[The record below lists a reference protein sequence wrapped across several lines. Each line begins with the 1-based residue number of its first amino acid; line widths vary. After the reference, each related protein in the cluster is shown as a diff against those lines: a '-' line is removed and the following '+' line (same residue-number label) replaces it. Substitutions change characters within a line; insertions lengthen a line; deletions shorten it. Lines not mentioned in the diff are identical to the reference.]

1 MYRKLT
7 QIFKRPLTYISFL
20 FYFVVIIGL
29 KVTIGINLVNIFTL
43 LFIPMTALIIYVI
56 WNVFYSQNIGKE
68 IRDTEIIKQYFP
80 KISGKYEKN
89 VIRLFKMRD
98 EIKKITN
105 KIDTN
110 TIKESLIS
118 EITGLNLTD
127 LIEKYAYNC
136 VKIQFI
142 EDFLHKKGNQLKSVK
157 DKINKLKNAKER
169 YEKLNEEIFSTF
181 ETIQAQ
187 TALIIVDDIS
197 SNIQSKKSVEEIN
210 KKIETIETTNTEVN
224 NFYTSICE

>member
-20 FYFVVIIGL
+20 FYFVIIIGL
-29 KVTIGINLVNIFTL
+29 KVTIGINLVNIFSL
-43 LFIPMTALIIYVI
+43 LFIPLTALIIYVI
-56 WNVFYSQNIGKE
+56 WNVFYSQSIGKE

-127 LIEKYAYNC
+127 LIDKYAYNC

-157 DKINKLKNAKER
+157 DKINKLKNAKEK

-187 TALIIVDDIS
+187 IALIIVDDIS
-197 SNIQSKKSVEEIN
+197 AKFQS
-210 KKIETIETTNTEVN
+210 
-224 NFYTSICE
+224 